1 VLRGREIQLKRW
13 KSIGKQVRLT
23 PMTVIQKQPTLSYCA
38 AQVRRYDRDRFLTA
52 LFAPAAQREDLFA
65 LYAFNLEIAKI
76 RETVTEPML
85 GRIRLQ
91 WWREALAEFEQGT
104 LRQHAVAAP
113 LADAVR
119 RRGLPVAAL
128 TRLIDGRERDIEPDP
143 PADLAALEDYA
154 AQTAAGLL
162 ELALAVLDADAPD
175 ARAAARDVGIA
186 HGLAG
191 LLLAVPFRAAYG
203 RVDLPQDLLD
213 RAGLHPGAVKD
224 AKGDPRLAEIVR
236 VVAQRAGEHLVAAR
250 TLRGLVPR
258 AALPALL
265 PALLAERALARL
277 AAAGHDP
284 FAARLGRPDPTLSLR
299 LTWAAWRGRY

>member
-1 VLRGREIQLKRW
+1 V
-13 KSIGKQVRLT
+13 S
-23 PMTVIQKQPTLSYCA
+23 PPSLSYCA
-38 AQVRRYDRDRFLTA
+38 EQVRRYDRGRFLTA
-52 LFAPAAQREDLFA
+52 LFAPAARREDLFA

-91 WWREALAEFEQGT
+91 WWREAIAEFGQGAA
-104 LRQHAVAAP
+104 RKHAVAEP
-113 LADAVR
+113 LAEAVR
-119 RRGLPVAAL
+119 RHALPVVTL
-128 TRLIDGRERDIEPDP
+128 LRLIDGREHDIEPDP

-154 AQTAAGLL
+154 AQTAAGLV
-162 ELALAVLDADAPD
+162 ELALAVLDSGQPAAIE
-175 ARAAARDVGIA
+175 AARHVGIA

-213 RAGLHPGAVKD
+213 QARLHPGAVKE
-224 AKGDPRLAEIVR
+224 AKGDPRLADIVR
-236 VVAQRAGEHLVAAR
+236 AIAQRAAQHLAAAR
-250 TLRGLVPR
+250 ARRHEIPR

-265 PALLAERALARL
+265 PGLLAARALARL

-284 FAARLGRPDPTLSLR
+284 FAARLGRPDGSLSLR
-299 LTWAAWRGRY
+299 LTWAAWRGQF

>member
-1 VLRGREIQLKRW
+1 MSR
-13 KSIGKQVRLT
+13 
-23 PMTVIQKQPTLSYCA
+23 PTLSYCA
-38 AQVRRYDRDRFLTA
+38 EQVRRYDHDRFLTA
-52 LFAPAAQREDLFA
+52 LFAPAAQRDDLFA

-91 WWREALAEFEQGT
+91 WWREAIEEIAPGAV
-104 LRQHAVAAP
+104 RKHAVAEP
-113 LADAVR
+113 LAEAVR
-119 RRGLPVAAL
+119 RRALPVAAL
-128 TRLIDGRERDIEPDP
+128 LRLIDARERDIEPDP

-162 ELALAVLDADAPD
+162 ELALAVLDADQPA
-175 ARAAARDVGIA
+175 ARAAARHVGIA

-213 RAGLHPGAVKD
+213 RAGLHPGLVKE

-236 VVAQRAGEHLVAAR
+236 AVAAR
-250 TLRGLVPR
+250 AAEHLAAARAQRREMTR

-265 PALLAERALARL
+265 PGLIAERALARL

-284 FAARLGRPDPTLSLR
+284 FAARLGRPDASLSLR
-299 LTWAAWRGRY
+299 LTWAAWRRRY